1 LKRDQGGVSK
11 SLHSPSP
18 GYGHFMDMLSHTI
31 NLDAGLSVAEIAIA
45 LPSTA
50 QV

>member
-1 LKRDQGGVSK
+1 
-11 SLHSPSP
+11 
-18 GYGHFMDMLSHTI
+18 MDMLSHTI
-31 NLDAGLSVAEIAIA
+31 NLDAGLSIAEIAIA